1 MQRGNWTFLSN
12 HGRVFVYLSK
22 HPASTTETI
31 SREVGLSLRGVQKI
45 ITDLENSGYVAR
57 HKQGRCNHYT
67 IHSEMPMR
75 HRLEQDHSVGD
86 ILLALGDHDIVKNTL
101 L

>member
-1 MQRGNWTFLSN
+1 MEKGKWTFLSN

-22 HPASTTETI
+22 NPHSTTEMI

-45 ITDLENSGYVAR
+45 ITDLEKGGYVAR
-57 HKQGRCNHYT
+57 HKQGRCNRYT
-67 IHSEMPMR
+67 LHLEMPMR

-86 ILLALGDHDIVKNTL
+86 ILTALGYHDAQV
-101 L
+101 

>member
-1 MQRGNWTFLSN
+1 MLKGNWTFLSN

-22 HPASTTETI
+22 NSNSTTEII

-45 ITDLENSGYVAR
+45 ITDLEKQGYVAR
-57 HKQGRCNHYT
+57 HKLGRCNHYT

-86 ILLALGDHDIVKNTL
+86 ILLALGYHDSEPDTAR
-101 L
+101 

>member
-1 MQRGNWTFLSN
+1 MAKGNWTFLSN

-22 HPASTTETI
+22 NPSSTTEKL

-45 ITDLENSGYVAR
+45 ISDLEQYGYVAR
-57 HKQGRCNHYT
+57 HKEGRRNHYT

-75 HRLEQDHSVGD
+75 HHLEKEHSVGE
-86 ILLALGDHDIVKNTL
+86 ILIAMGYLN
-101 L
+101 